1 MTLQS
6 AYSITGPPAW
16 SVSEICDTTARKI
29 FRPRTMVK
37 AGGLI
42 EEMES
47 PDWLIDCP
55 MEEVESE
62 FYFIIYF
69 KLIPSKPFMVQT
81 VSGYYHTLMSYD
93 IQQYCSA

>member
-1 MTLQS
+1 MS
-6 AYSITGPPAW
+6 ARCHAPG
-16 SVSEICDTTARKI
+16 RK
-29 FRPRTMVK
+29 FFSPRIMVK

-47 PDWLIDCP
+47 PGWLIDCS

-62 FYFIIYF
+62 FYFISYF

-81 VSGYYHTLMSYD
+81 VSACYHTLMAYD
-93 IQQYCSA
+93 IQ

>member
-1 MTLQS
+1 
-6 AYSITGPPAW
+6 
-16 SVSEICDTTARKI
+16 
-29 FRPRTMVK
+29 MVK

-47 PDWLIDCP
+47 PDWLIDCS

-62 FYFIIYF
+62 FNFISYF

-81 VSGYYHTLMSYD
+81 VSAYYHTLMSYD
-93 IQQYCSA
+93 IQQYCNA